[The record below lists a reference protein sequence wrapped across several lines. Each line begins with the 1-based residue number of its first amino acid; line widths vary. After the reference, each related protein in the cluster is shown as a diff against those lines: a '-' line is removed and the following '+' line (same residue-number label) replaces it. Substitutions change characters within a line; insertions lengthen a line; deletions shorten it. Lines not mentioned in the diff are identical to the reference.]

1 MVKLP
6 VCQPPIDWSSYI
18 CATLPLAG
26 QATRGL
32 ASHWLIMH
40 ATSLLASHWLAMH
53 ATCVLAFLR
62 LALSGAE
69 PPPPASWLPVDWTE
83 REWGVVVATGRPPT
97 SLQPG
102 EEGRSIT

>member
-1 MVKLP
+1 
-6 VCQPPIDWSSYI
+6 
-18 CATLPLAG
+18 
-26 QATRGL
+26 
-32 ASHWLIMH
+32 
-40 ATSLLASHWLAMH
+40 MH

-69 PPPPASWLPVDWTE
+69 PASWLAVDWTE
-83 REWGVVVATGRPPT
+83 REWGVVVAMGRPPT